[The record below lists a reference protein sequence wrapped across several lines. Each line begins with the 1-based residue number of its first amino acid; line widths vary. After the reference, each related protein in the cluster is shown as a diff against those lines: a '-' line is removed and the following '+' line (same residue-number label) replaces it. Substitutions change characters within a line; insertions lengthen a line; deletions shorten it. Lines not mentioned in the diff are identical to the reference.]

1 MRQYIGFMAA
11 LSLSGGII
19 IADKCSLPCW
29 LGLSWFVIFLILAWI
44 WRRKNVWFC
53 LAVSLAFLGL
63 AVVRLDISETRYN
76 SLPRYENNR
85 DAALT
90 LKIGEKKGTYETD
103 KGEVTKYIASIQSER
118 PEGKIYLTVK
128 GADPYPQGTTV
139 QGDVRMKDLT
149 LFKNDGLYDF
159 YHYYRQQAVVGRG
172 EEKKKGN
179 LTVCAEAGV
188 YDRTINL
195 IHANIT
201 SFFKEILGGDRAYI
215 LTSLLFG
222 GNYDR
227 LPPAVLQSF
236 AATGLIHILSVSGAH
251 ITLVLAVVT
260 SVGKLFSVRNKTL
273 YLLAGILVFFYSALS
288 SFTVPVLRSACMGLI
303 GTYALAAEREY
314 TPLHVLGL
322 VMTGFVLYNPY
333 LAYDLAFRLSC
344 GATAGIILFS
354 RRLNEIFSFITP
366 FIRLPLT
373 LSISAQ
379 LLLVPFLTDAFAVL
393 PTYTFFANLL
403 VGTILDAVIVMGLAA
418 ALFVYISPP
427 VGKVLLMIIGPL
439 LDVSL
444 KGNFFL
450 ASLPYSRFPAGA
462 MTAQAVCVYLLLI
475 GAVFFKDVRKFCL
488 FGSLAVCIFA
498 AARFLAAGDRAE
510 LYIFDLHDDAA
521 ICIVDTAGEAR
532 LWYNKKQPHAYSP
545 IASVLVPALRHEGI
559 FSLSEVRV
567 YGAGAERAVGD
578 LTENFRINEIV
589 FGAATDP
596 DISFAGLRIH
606 ARTGTIDGLP
616 LNTKKHG
623 QIKGRYCREHWRFK
637 TYNGESYEIR

>member
-63 AVVRLDISETRYN
+63 AVVRLDISENRYN

-103 KGEVTKYIASIQSER
+103 KGEVTRYIASIQSER

-195 IHANIT
+195 IHTSIT

-251 ITLVLAVVT
+251 ITLVLAVVI

-273 YLLAGILVFFYSALS
+273 YLLAGIFVFFYSALS

-322 VMTGFVLYNPY
+322 VMAGLVLYNPY
-333 LAYDLAFRLSC
+333 LAYDLSFRLSC

-354 RRLNEIFSFITP
+354 RRLNEIFSFITAGSFHKRP
-366 FIRLPLT
+366 TSSGPVSDRRFCR
-373 LSISAQ
+373 SA
-379 LLLVPFLTDAFAVL
+379 D
-393 PTYTFFANLL
+393 
-403 VGTILDAVIVMGLAA
+403 
-418 ALFVYISPP
+418 
-427 VGKVLLMIIGPL
+427 
-439 LDVSL
+439 
-444 KGNFFL
+444 
-450 ASLPYSRFPAGA
+450 
-462 MTAQAVCVYLLLI
+462 
-475 GAVFFKDVRKFCL
+475 
-488 FGSLAVCIFA
+488 
-498 AARFLAAGDRAE
+498 
-510 LYIFDLHDDAA
+510 LYIFRQP
-521 ICIVDTAGEAR
+521 AGR
-532 LWYNKKQPHAYSP
+532 DNP
-545 IASVLVPALRHEGI
+545 
-559 FSLSEVRV
+559 
-567 YGAGAERAVGD
+567 
-578 LTENFRINEIV
+578 
-589 FGAATDP
+589 
-596 DISFAGLRIH
+596 
-606 ARTGTIDGLP
+606 
-616 LNTKKHG
+616 
-623 QIKGRYCREHWRFK
+623 
-637 TYNGESYEIR
+637 